1 MLQWAGDACVIS
13 WEHLH
18 WEGRERKSTL
28 WSCSRIQN
36 QHLSSLQSSLSW
48 APMSPKPN
56 TSAATKQ
63 ILKKI
68 RTKQKPTANQQQ
80 NNLDIKSES
89 WLKVNLKSNSYFW
102 LYVILIIINWNW
114 EAEYVWYSIFFVL
127 QEESVFLFCFV
138 MCVCVLGIWGWDGLS
153 KLIPCRHCTWMLFP
167 AYLHTHP
174 WGFMSK

>member
-36 QHLSSLQSSLSW
+36 QQLSSLQSSLSW
-48 APMSPKPN
+48 APVSPKPN

-63 ILKKI
+63 ILKKN
-68 RTKQKPTANQQQ
+68 RTKQKTTANQQQ
-80 NNLDIKSES
+80 NNSDIKSES
-89 WLKVNLKSNSYFW
+89 WLKVNLKSNLTSSYMLFW
-102 LYVILIIINWNW
+102 LLLIGI
-114 EAEYVWYSIFFVL
+114 EKQKMYGMAFCCFTRGKCFFVL
-127 QEESVFLFCFV
+127 FCDV
-138 MCVCVLGIWGWDGLS
+138 CVCVLDIWGWDGLS

-167 AYLHTHP
+167 AYLHRSP

>member
-18 WEGRERKSTL
+18 WEGRERKSTV

-36 QHLSSLQSSLSW
+36 QHLSSLRSSSSW

-63 ILKKI
+63 ILKKN

-80 NNLDIKSES
+80 NNSDIKSES
-89 WLKVNLKSNSYFW
+89 WLKVNLKLNLTSGYMFIW
-102 LYVILIIINWNW
+102 LFLIGIEEQNMYGMAFFCFTRGKW
-114 EAEYVWYSIFFVL
+114 FFVL
-127 QEESVFLFCFV
+127 FCDV
-138 MCVCVLGIWGWDGLS
+138 CVCTGYLGVGWVKQTDSLQA
-153 KLIPCRHCTWMLFP
+153 LHLNAVPCLP
-167 AYLHTHP
+167 AYTSLRIHV
-174 WGFMSK
+174 